1 MRLSELLLQECIA
14 QDSHFSDKDSVLHGI
29 ASLAKKASILK
40 DVTEEEILQGLQR
53 REQLGSTGFGSRI
66 AIPHCRLAR
75 VPEFIVGIA
84 TTHEGVDFDAMDGKE
99 VHVFLFMIAP
109 ERETSEHLRILSE
122 ISQVL
127 HTPGIVD
134 KLLAAKTPE
143 ALREVF
149 LTHAPIESNGKGDGK
164 KHLFHIFVH
173 SEDLFEDLLNTLAS
187 IGPASLEVVASESA
201 RRYLV
206 RMPLF
211 AGLWSNSNFG
221 LSQIIIAVVEKPM
234 TNELI
239 RRIERVTGKLDDCS
253 RVMVVVQE
261 PFYSAGSLDV

>member
-1 MRLSELLLQECIA
+1 MRLSELLLPECIA
-14 QDSHFSDKDSVLHGI
+14 QDLRFADKESVLQGI
-29 ASLAKKASILK
+29 AKLAKKANILK
-40 DVTEEEILQGLQR
+40 DVTEKEILQGLRR

-66 AIPHCRLAR
+66 SIPHCRLAR

-84 TTHEGVDFDAMDGKE
+84 TTREGVDFDAMDGKE

-122 ISQVL
+122 ISQIL

-134 KLLAAKTPE
+134 RLLAAKTPE

-149 LTHAPIESNGKGDGK
+149 LAHALVESDGKGDGNR
-164 KHLFHIFVH
+164 HMFHIFVEG
-173 SEDLFEDLLNTLAS
+173 EDLFEDLLNTLAS
-187 IGPASLEVVASESA
+187 IGPVSMEVVASESA

-211 AGLWSNSNFG
+211 AGLWSNSSFG
-221 LSQIIIAVVEKPM
+221 LSQVIIAVVQKSI

-239 RRIERVTGKLDDCS
+239 RRIERVTGKLDNCS

-261 PFYSAGSLDV
+261 PFYSAGSLEV